1 MKQNILE
8 KAKNIIDDRRFD
20 AENTAL
26 KNKEIA
32 LKNKEFNKIFQ
43 NYTSL
48 MIENA
53 KNGITDDKELKNL
66 KKSMEAKQKELSLP
80 DINVNYHC
88 KKCEDTGFVE
98 GKYCTCLIKEINKIL
113 KEESGFSKLESFDKT
128 NFEVFDNKEYME
140 KLYTIMKKW
149 CHSNFDKN
157 LIYLAGQTGVGKTHL
172 LKCMANELISLN
184 KVVYLT
190 TSFAMNQDFL
200 KSYSSKDIE
209 EKDYL
214 LQKYL
219 EADILFIDDLGTEL
233 RQPNITVNYLYLVL
247 NERKNNKR
255 PTIITTNL
263 TLEDVRDYYDE
274 RISSRIIDKSSS
286 ICVYIEGKDLR
297 LKK

>member
-1 MKQNILE
+1 MRQNILE
-8 KAKNIIDDRRFD
+8 KAKNIIDDRRYE
-20 AENTAL
+20 AENIAL

-32 LKNKEFNKIFQ
+32 LQNKEFNKLFQ

-53 KNGITDDKELKNL
+53 KNGVNDDKELKKL
-66 KKSMEAKQKELSLP
+66 KKAMEEKQKELNLP

-88 KKCEDTGFVE
+88 KKCEDTGFVD
-98 GKYCTCLIKEINKIL
+98 GKYCSCLIKEINKIL
-113 KEESGFSKLESFDKT
+113 KEESGFSKLESFDNAK
-128 NFEVFDNKEYME
+128 FDIFDNKEE
-140 KLYTIMKKW
+140 MKKFYAKMQKW

-200 KSYSSKDIE
+200 KSYASKDIE
-209 EKDYL
+209 EKDCL

-219 EADILFIDDLGTEL
+219 ESDILFIDDLGTEL
-233 RQPNITVNYLYLVL
+233 RQPNITVNYLYLIL
-247 NERKNNKR
+247 NERKSNNK
-255 PTIITTNL
+255 PTIITSNL

-274 RISSRIIDKSSS
+274 RISSRIINSDTS
-286 ICVYIEGKDLR
+286 IRTYLNGEDLR